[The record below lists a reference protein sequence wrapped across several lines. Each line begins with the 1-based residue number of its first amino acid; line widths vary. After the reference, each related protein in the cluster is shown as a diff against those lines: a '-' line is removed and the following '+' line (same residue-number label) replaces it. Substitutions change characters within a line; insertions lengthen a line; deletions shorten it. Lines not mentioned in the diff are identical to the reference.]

1 MLKDINRKVLKKVN
15 GKAAVDGNGVHLVRV
30 LGNNTAKSFDPIL
43 MLDSF
48 DSRDPKDYIGGFPMH
63 PHRGIETITFLKEGK
78 MKHKDSLGN
87 EDVITGGS
95 VQWMTAG
102 SGIFH
107 EEEIPASDRM
117 LGVQIWLNLPAKE
130 KVTDPEYYNIREEDI
145 PQLDLDG
152 GYLRVIS
159 GDYKDIHAFQ
169 AKHSPLKFY
178 HLYLEKGK
186 EIILDDITEA
196 SLMAFTLQGNV
207 EINSEYIEEKTAVKF
222 SEKGNLEIKAKTD
235 TDILILASEPL
246 KEDIY
251 WGGPVVM
258 DTRRGLEKAFE
269 EMRSGNFIKKKIEY

>member
-1 MLKDINRKVLKKVN
+1 M
-15 GKAAVDGNGVHLVRV
+15 
-30 LGNNTAKSFDPIL
+30 
-43 MLDSF
+43 
-48 DSRDPKDYIGGFPMH
+48 
-63 PHRGIETITFLKEGK
+63 
-78 MKHKDSLGN
+78 
-87 EDVITGGS
+87 
-95 VQWMTAG
+95 
-102 SGIFH
+102 
-107 EEEIPASDRM
+107 
-117 LGVQIWLNLPAKE
+117 
-130 KVTDPEYYNIREEDI
+130 
-145 PQLDLDG
+145 
-152 GYLRVIS
+152 RVIS

-235 TDILILASEPL
+235 ADILILASEPL

-258 DTRRGLEKAFE
+258 DTRKGLEKAFE
-269 EMRSGNFIKKKIEY
+269 EMRSGNFIKKNIEY